1 MSTDNYDKSL
11 IEPFIEVMD
20 IWNLNDLLSDL
31 ENAKG
36 GELTDLQYQCLLGSL
51 LGYSADKISIEIKNT
66 GLNISSNTIRN
77 CLSNTINKYIVKILD
92 FPDCLTEKMNWT
104 RAINLLI
111 KQGYINNNKNPKFSS
126 KIIIEVENIEWNE
139 LSLLIERIRKVAKD
153 KSLKIVDI
161 KKGSIHLLVE
171 GSREGIER
179 LAELFEKG
187 QLSDILDFPIQD
199 FQISLK
205 SSKNQINLS
214 RWFDEI
220 FETGWQSVDSLFNP
234 LNTRQFAFRN
244 FEEEATTV
252 QRAKLID
259 RTMITNGFAVILVIQ
274 QKQQIN
280 DVIDITVSLYPTE
293 NQSYLPEG
301 MQLKMSFDGGDEV
314 IQAKASD
321 RWLTISFSG
330 SPEEEFNLEISLGDI
345 KVNEN
350 FIV

>member
-1 MSTDNYDKSL
+1 M
-11 IEPFIEVMD
+11 
-20 IWNLNDLLSDL
+20 
-31 ENAKG
+31 
-36 GELTDLQYQCLLGSL
+36 
-51 LGYSADKISIEIKNT
+51 
-66 GLNISSNTIRN
+66 
-77 CLSNTINKYIVKILD
+77 
-92 FPDCLTEKMNWT
+92 
-104 RAINLLI
+104 
-111 KQGYINNNKNPKFSS
+111 
-126 KIIIEVENIEWNE
+126 
-139 LSLLIERIRKVAKD
+139 
-153 KSLKIVDI
+153 
-161 KKGSIHLLVE
+161 LVE

>member
-1 MSTDNYDKSL
+1 
-11 IEPFIEVMD
+11 
-20 IWNLNDLLSDL
+20 
-31 ENAKG
+31 
-36 GELTDLQYQCLLGSL
+36 
-51 LGYSADKISIEIKNT
+51 
-66 GLNISSNTIRN
+66 
-77 CLSNTINKYIVKILD
+77 
-92 FPDCLTEKMNWT
+92 MNWA

-111 KQGYINNNKNPKFSS
+111 KKGYINKNINPKFSS
-126 KIIIEVENIEWNE
+126 IIIIEVENIEWNE
-139 LSLLIERIRKVAKD
+139 LSLFIEKIRKVAED
-153 KSLKIVDI
+153 KTIKIVDI
-161 KKGSIHLLVE
+161 KKGSIHLFLE
-171 GSREGIER
+171 GSRDGIER
-179 LAELFEKG
+179 LAELFEEGK
-187 QLSDILDFPIQD
+187 LSDILDLPIQD

-234 LNTRQFAFRN
+234 INTRQFAFRN

-274 QKQQIN
+274 QKQQTN
-280 DVIDITVSLYPTE
+280 DAIDITASLYPTE

-301 MQLKMSFDGGDEV
+301 MQLKMSFDAGDEV

-321 RWLTISFSG
+321 RWLKIPFSG
-330 SPEEEFNLEISLGDI
+330 LSGEEFNLEISLGDI
-345 KVNEN
+345 QVVEN